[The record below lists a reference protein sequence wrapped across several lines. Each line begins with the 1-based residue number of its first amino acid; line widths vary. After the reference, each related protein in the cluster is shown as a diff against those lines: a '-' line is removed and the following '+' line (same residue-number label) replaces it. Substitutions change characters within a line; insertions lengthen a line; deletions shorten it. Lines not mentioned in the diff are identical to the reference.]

1 VGRLREGYNLRHEIV
16 HELKDAPYKNN
27 CERLLGQW
35 SECYEN
41 SVVRI
46 LFRRRPEVKAF
57 YDQEYERGIER
68 DRKRKI
74 LAANSERI
82 LKLLEADIKLPQR
95 YNLTMADLGLEDV
108 TEEIDGTLRVMEK
121 RKRFDT
127 NSREYD
133 EFNFQRKESSK
144 ED

>member
-1 VGRLREGYNLRHEIV
+1 MKIALSVFSSAGDPKLR
-16 HELKDAPYKNN
+16 
-27 CERLLGQW
+27 
-35 SECYEN
+35 
-41 SVVRI
+41 
-46 LFRRRPEVKAF
+46 AF

>member
-1 VGRLREGYNLRHEIV
+1 M
-16 HELKDAPYKNN
+16 
-27 CERLLGQW
+27 GQW
-35 SECYEN
+35 SECYVN

-46 LFRRRPEVKAF
+46 LFRRRPEVAF

-74 LAANSERI
+74 LAPNSERI

>member
-1 VGRLREGYNLRHEIV
+1 
-16 HELKDAPYKNN
+16 
-27 CERLLGQW
+27 
-35 SECYEN
+35 
-41 SVVRI
+41 
-46 LFRRRPEVKAF
+46 
-57 YDQEYERGIER
+57 
-68 DRKRKI
+68 
-74 LAANSERI
+74 
-82 LKLLEADIKLPQR
+82 
-95 YNLTMADLGLEDV
+95 MADLGLEDV